1 MILNYAIISV
11 RNLIHFDTMFNS
23 DCLHPQTNPHSS
35 SKKKRLLGMLACLK
49 TSKHLMIIW
58 SYVFLLIPSQKQW
71 KMDLFHPIMLFGYE
85 ASLLWVVNI
94 PNKSASIITP
104 HNNQSTF
111 SNKSGSRRFVDK
123 MVALFDYP
131 MDSSLPSPDRT
142 HVHSAKDWSNQM
154 PRPHA
159 WSFVL
164 SVRRDAIIL
173 FSAEMNLMQ
182 TKSY

>member
-1 MILNYAIISV
+1 
-11 RNLIHFDTMFNS
+11 MFNS

-35 SKKKRLLGMLACLK
+35 SKKNVFWACWHVWRPQNI
-49 TSKHLMIIW
+49 SW
-58 SYVFLLIPSQKQW
+58 SYDHMLFLLIPSQKQW

-94 PNKSASIITP
+94 PNKSASIITS